1 MIDKHKLTIWLKTT
15 EEEILRL
22 QNCKDYINRIY
33 YKHDAISYDL
43 HEDLLDIFMEQIH
56 KNETVAEFINI
67 MIDVIDGKRMDT
79 LLPFRDLTKPIMSNA
94 SMELT
99 NKLRMILL
107 TPSTEPED

>member
-1 MIDKHKLTIWLKTT
+1 MIKKEHLSIWLNTT
-15 EEEILRL
+15 EEEIKRL
-22 QNCKDYINRIY
+22 KNCKDYINKIY
-33 YKHDAISYDL
+33 YKDDAISYSL
-43 HEDLLDIFMEQIH
+43 HEDLLDVFTEQIQ
-56 KNETVAEFINI
+56 KNQSVVEFINI

>member
-1 MIDKHKLTIWLKTT
+1 MIKKEHLSIWLNTT
-15 EEEILRL
+15 EEEIKRL
-22 QNCKDYINRIY
+22 KNCKDYINKIY
-33 YKHDAISYDL
+33 YRDDAISYSL
-43 HEDLLDIFMEQIH
+43 HEDLLDVFTEQIH
-56 KNETVAEFINI
+56 KNQSVVEFINI